1 MDNKRKI
8 ENERSVIVNLT
19 PQETTTQGFLR
30 VKEWSEPV
38 TFRFLP
44 NPDFR
49 GKLYSVEWNLQD
61 NVKHTITAEAEDF
74 SLFEQ
79 VGERPEIR
87 IPSSFFDKLKLPPTA
102 LLRIRFQFDTFRAE
116 SVWYG
121 FLYLKKTYGDMET
134 GTDAAYKIPKPKTDS
149 QGCCCSCCCSNQK
162 NSI

>member
-1 MDNKRKI
+1 MDNRQKTI
-8 ENERSVIVNLT
+8 ENERTVIVNLT

-30 VKEWSEPV
+30 IKEWNEPV
-38 TFRFLP
+38 VFRFLP

-61 NVKHTITAEAEDF
+61 NVKHTITAEDEEF
-74 SLFEQ
+74 SLFQQ

-87 IPSSFFDKLKLPPTA
+87 IPSSFFDNLELPSTA

-121 FLYLKKTYGDMET
+121 FLYLKRTYGDMEED
-134 GTDAAYKIPKPKTDS
+134 TDAAYKIPKLKTAKDDNCS
-149 QGCCCSCCCSNQK
+149 CCSCCSK
-162 NSI
+162 K